1 MCGIAGRVNYDA
13 RQPVD
18 RDILT
23 AMTDAVRHRGPDA
36 AGYYHGPGIGL
47 GHRRLSI
54 IDLATGDQPLANE
67 DGSVQVVFNGE
78 IYNFAEVR
86 AELTACGHRFR
97 TGSDTEVIVHG
108 YEQWGERCV
117 DRFRGMFAFAVWDAN
132 HRRLLLARDRLGVKP
147 LYYAELPGEGLVF
160 GSEIKSLL
168 EDPAVP
174 RDWRPEAIDAYLTL
188 LYVPAPDTIYRAVR
202 KLPPAHVLLADA
214 SGIRISRYWDLEF
227 TGTGEAGREEE
238 YLEELDALLREAVSL
253 RLISDVP
260 LGAFL
265 SGGIDS
271 STVVAYMKEASG
283 TPPVTIAVGFN
294 HREFDEV
301 EHAETVARHLG
312 CEFHALEA
320 NPQVE
325 DLLPKLAWHFDEP
338 FADSSAVPT
347 YYVSKAARGLVTVA
361 LSGDGGDELW
371 AGYARHR
378 VEQWEQRARAALGP
392 ASAVAGWLGNAL
404 PLSIKGRGRSGT
416 WPRRPTRPTH
426 SSTPTACSSPAPRTG
441 STRRTS
447 PADRRRRRVR
457 QLPRGV
463 ARLRLARSHGPR
475 ALHRRADLHDRRRAD
490 EGGSDEHGGLAR
502 GAGAAARPQA
512 PRVRRA
518 RADGAQ
524 AQERSDQVSA
534 AAGPRPPGAPV
545 DCRARQA
552 RVRSPCRR
560 VAPGPARGHDARAAP
575 RRPAAR
581 SRRAGPA
588 GGLAALG
595 RAQDAPR
602 GPSAPALAARDAR
615 AVVPPVHRQGA
626 GHRGAAGGG
635 HRFVTGVSRVCA
647 ESQGSSLLTGC
658 TPTNGRAWCSC
669 AT

>member
-1 MCGIAGRVNYDA
+1 MCGIAGRFNYDA

-18 RDILT
+18 RDILE

-86 AELTACGHRFR
+86 AELIAHGHRFR
-97 TGSDTEVIVHG
+97 TGSDTEIIVHG

-117 DRFRGMFAFAVWDAN
+117 DRFRGMFAFAVWDSAR
-132 HRRLLLARDRLGVKP
+132 RRLLLARDRLGVKP
-147 LYYAELPGEGLVF
+147 LYYAEIPGQGIVF

-174 RDWRPEAIDAYLTL
+174 RDWRPEAIDDYLTL
-188 LYVPAPDTIYRAVR
+188 LYVPAPGTIYRAVH
-202 KLPPAHVLLADA
+202 KLPPAHVLVADA
-214 SGIRISRYWDLEF
+214 SGIRTSRYWDLAF
-227 TGTGEAGREEE
+227 TGDGQAAREEE
-238 YLEELDALLREAVSL
+238 YLEELDALLREAVGL

-294 HREFDEV
+294 DREFDEV

-312 CEFHALEA
+312 CEFHALVA

-347 YYVSKAARGLVTVA
+347 YYVSKAARELVTVA

-392 ASAVAGWLGNAL
+392 ASAAAGWLGRAL
-404 PLSIKGRGRSGT
+404 PLSVKGARSLRHLASAPDQAYALKHAYGMFEPGAKDRLYTGEFSQRIAGADPFASFRDAWHACASPDPMDRALYTDARTYMIDDVLTKVDRMSMAVSLEAREPLLDHKLLEFAARVPMALKIKDGRSKYLLRRILDRKV
-416 WPRRPTRPTH
+416 PRSIVERGKRGFAAPIGEWLRGPLAGMTQELLTDGRLRDRGVLDPREVTRLWDEH
-426 SSTPTACSSPAPRTG
+426 R
-441 STRRTS
+441 TRRAEH
-447 PADRRRRRVR
+447 PHRLWQLVMLELWFR
-457 QLPRGV
+457 QFIDKAP
-463 ARLRLARSHGPR
+463 
-475 ALHRRADLHDRRRAD
+475 
-490 EGGSDEHGGLAR
+490 
-502 GAGAAARPQA
+502 AAA
-512 PRVRRA
+512 
-518 RADGAQ
+518 
-524 AQERSDQVSA
+524 E
-534 AAGPRPPGAPV
+534 
-545 DCRARQA
+545 
-552 RVRSPCRR
+552 
-560 VAPGPARGHDARAAP
+560 
-575 RRPAAR
+575 RPAVAIA
-581 SRRAGPA
+581 S
-588 GGLAALG
+588 
-595 RAQDAPR
+595 
-602 GPSAPALAARDAR
+602 
-615 AVVPPVHRQGA
+615 
-626 GHRGAAGGG
+626 
-635 HRFVTGVSRVCA
+635 
-647 ESQGSSLLTGC
+647 
-658 TPTNGRAWCSC
+658 
-669 AT
+669 